1 MNKIQKINPI
11 LVTGAE
17 RSGSTLI
24 ARILDMCG
32 VWSGDCNRMYENDK
46 LFRFIKRKS
55 PFFPDSKLITPF
67 ISLDGLVL
75 NEIKQQDWYGKD
87 WMVKGSKLAQYWPL
101 WYYSFPN
108 AKWIIVRRR
117 TGDIIQ
123 SCIKTGYM
131 KLFKNPDNLEL
142 LGFEDEAQGWLWWVH
157 QYEKK
162 FVEMMQSGVNCKV
175 VWPDRMVVG
184 DYDQMKEMVDWLGLK
199 WNDKIPEVFEPLLEK
214 SRRVA

>member
-11 LVTGAE
+11 LVTGVE

-32 VWSGDCNRMYENDK
+32 VWSGDCSRMYENDK

-75 NEIKQQDWYGKD
+75 NEIKQQDWNGKD

-162 FVEMMQSGVNCKV
+162 FIEMMQSGVNCKV

-184 DYDQMKEMVDWLGLK
+184 DYDQIKEMVDWLGLK